1 MCCRRSCRWMTNLI
15 VAPRIRR
22 GVETLEVEEGT
33 QLQAKTSS
41 MIYLASVCVVVVK
54 RRGVIAPD
62 VRCVET
68 RGTCK
73 QSVVAQR
80 AKSVAQLVASRGSRN
95 FSSARQQQQ
104 RTQRKTGRVGRAASS
119 PLSRTWNRWP
129 PLQQWGGLK
138 PPCPVGF
145 RRRQTYVQL
154 TRLHRS
160 TVLTSHSKLQ
170 NELVSPI
177 CVAENCRA
185 ASRWQQL
192 HCSKETPTDRTRWV
206 CVALQSGPSRRVAK
220 NAPQKVVAG
229 DKTATTTQ
237 DISTH
242 VEERH
247 RGPHGSPRQA
257 TGNDEKQLP
266 PGEETTCWTSAAAN

>member
-129 PLQQWGGLK
+129 PLSAVGRSSTSMSSRVPQAPNIRATHK
-138 PPCPVGF
+138 TPPFDRPD
-145 RRRQTYVQL
+145 L
-154 TRLHRS
+154 ALE
-160 TVLTSHSKLQ
+160 TSK
-170 NELVSPI
+170 
-177 CVAENCRA
+177 
-185 ASRWQQL
+185 
-192 HCSKETPTDRTRWV
+192 
-206 CVALQSGPSRRVAK
+206 
-220 NAPQKVVAG
+220 
-229 DKTATTTQ
+229 
-237 DISTH
+237 
-242 VEERH
+242 
-247 RGPHGSPRQA
+247 
-257 TGNDEKQLP
+257 
-266 PGEETTCWTSAAAN
+266 